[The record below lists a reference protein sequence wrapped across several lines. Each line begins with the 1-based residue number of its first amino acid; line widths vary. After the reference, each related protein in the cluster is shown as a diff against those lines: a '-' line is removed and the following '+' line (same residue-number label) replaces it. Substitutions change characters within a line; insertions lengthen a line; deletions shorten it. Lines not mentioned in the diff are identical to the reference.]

1 MCRVFRGTI
10 TGINKKLGP
19 GIDTRW
25 FGGYARDLG
34 HTELAALLNV
44 ILTAAHRGLARPK
57 PRPGLFRPGRRAPA
71 ATIG

>member
-1 MCRVFRGTI
+1 MCRVFRETI

-44 ILTAAHRGLARPK
+44 ILTAAPEGLSVRSHGPACPW
-57 PRPGLFRPGRRAPA
+57 PGRRAPA